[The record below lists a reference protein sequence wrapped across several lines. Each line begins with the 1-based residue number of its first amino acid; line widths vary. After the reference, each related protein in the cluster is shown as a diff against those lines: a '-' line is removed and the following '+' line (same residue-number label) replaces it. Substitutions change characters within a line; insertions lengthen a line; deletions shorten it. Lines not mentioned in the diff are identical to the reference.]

1 MKIKILII
9 VLSLS
14 TVFGQSKRDPRA
26 VAMAGAYTTI
36 ADGIFAVGYNPAM
49 LAYQKAK
56 PFQLMAFGTDFGF
69 AGNYISLSNLNALSG
84 DTIQQDQKDQLFR
97 YLDNSGGLAF
107 FTDMHVP
114 LPFLNYSSGNMA
126 ITSNMIVM
134 GDFKLPTGLLRLMLE
149 GNANNPSI
157 DMTLK
162 YEVMAVNEFGFSFA
176 IPFDAFALGVTA
188 KYLQG
193 LFYLGVDPDSSK
205 ASLETSVLAMYGTGN
220 YLLRQG
226 IGGSGLGMDLG
237 FITSEYNGWRA
248 GLSVI
253 NAFGSITWN
262 KPSVMK
268 DILAGSDNIYGNE
281 DDLFHFTWSGET
293 LNDSMA
299 INYTYTIDSI
309 SATNLSSDSLFKSES
324 KLVKN
329 LGPDGKLKDFTIN
342 YPAMFRVGVSKRT
355 DDYIISSD
363 LVASFEDRFFARQG
377 WKWSIGFEIHRFPA
391 VPLRIGFSWGGSDL
405 LELGLG
411 FGFHK
416 GPIIFDMGFAFRN
429 GLWIH
434 TMKGFNLS
442 TGLTIT
448 GLGGRSTG
456 DEALTGPA
464 PPVPEESDSDDLEN
478 GDKPEASDALEKEA
492 DSKESLPGKEE

>member
-1 MKIKILII
+1 MKIKFLIFI
-9 VLSLS
+9 LSLVA
-14 TVFGQSKRDPRA
+14 VFGQSKRDARS
-26 VAMAGAYTTI
+26 VALAGAYTTV
-36 ADGIFAVGYNPAM
+36 ADGIFSVGYNPAL
-49 LAYQKAK
+49 LAYQKDK
-56 PFQLMAFGTDFGF
+56 PYQLQAFGTDFGF

-84 DTIQQDQKDQLFR
+84 DTIEQSQKDQLFR
-97 YLDNSGGLAF
+97 YLENSGGLTF
-107 FTDMHVP
+107 YTDMHMP
-114 LPFLNYSSGNMA
+114 LPFMNYSSGNMA
-126 ITSNMIVM
+126 ITSNMMVM

-157 DMTLK
+157 DLTLK
-162 YEVMAVNEFGFSFA
+162 YEIMGVNEFGFSFA
-176 IPFDAFALGVTA
+176 VPFDGFALGVTA

-205 ASLETSVLAMYGTGN
+205 ASLETSVLAMYGSGK
-220 YLLRQG
+220 YLIRQG

-237 FITSEYNGWRA
+237 FITTEYNGWRA

-253 NAFGSITWN
+253 NAVGSISWN

-268 DILAGSDNIYGNE
+268 DILAGSDNVYGNE
-281 DDLFHFTWSGET
+281 DDLFHFTWGGET

-299 INYTYTIDSI
+299 ISYTFNIDSI
-309 SATNLSSDSLFKSES
+309 TATSLSSDSLFTSES
-324 KLVKN
+324 NVVKN
-329 LGPDGKLKDFTIN
+329 LDADGKLKDFVIN
-342 YPAMFRVGVSKRT
+342 YPALFRVGVSKRT

-363 LVASFEDRFFARQG
+363 LVASFEDRFYARQG
-377 WKWSIGFEIHRFPA
+377 WKWSVGFELHRFPA
-391 VPLRIGFSWGGSDL
+391 VPLRIGFAWGGSDL

-448 GLGGRSTG
+448 GLGGRSSG

-464 PPVPEESDSDDLEN
+464 PPVENEPEGEED
-478 GDKPEASDALEKEA
+478 EKEEA
-492 DSKESLPGKEE
+492 PEKSED